1 MIYDIS
7 SKTLIFSKP
16 LQIRLV
22 KTDGIIR
29 IYDRTRYL
37 TLFDNEKYDVIYEII
52 RYLISIK
59 ISIIYF
65 FLYFVKMK
73 VNSYDSLPTE
83 KR

>member
-22 KTDGIIR
+22 KIDGIIR

>member
-22 KTDGIIR
+22 KIDGVIR